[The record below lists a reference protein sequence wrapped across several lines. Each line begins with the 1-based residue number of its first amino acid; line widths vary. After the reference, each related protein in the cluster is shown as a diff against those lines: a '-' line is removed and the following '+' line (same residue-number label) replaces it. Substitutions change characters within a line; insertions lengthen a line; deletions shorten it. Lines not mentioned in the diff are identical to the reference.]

1 MKKLVVLTL
10 AIATAIVA
18 SASSV
23 SWKFNAGNTY
33 AGYNV
38 YIVSAITEGGFTG
51 LSDIQ
56 SNLLGTG
63 GNTGT
68 LAAGRT
74 AATATD
80 AVAGLTD
87 AAGSTV
93 NFYYVIVNPN
103 DATGYWTVAGSG
115 EAYTTAATHTDSVI
129 ATSAGNSALSANKTA
144 WATGGGGGGQGG
156 ETVPEPT
163 SGLLLLVGGALLGLR
178 RKQK

>member
-10 AIATAIVA
+10 AVATALVA

-33 AGYNV
+33 KNYDV

-56 SNLLGTG
+56 DNLLGTG

-74 AATATD
+74 AATATGA
-80 AVAGLTD
+80 AVGLD
-87 AAGSTV
+87 NEAGSTV
-93 NFYYVIVNPN
+93 NFYYVIVNPE
-103 DATGYWTVAGSG
+103 DATGYWTVAGSA

-129 ATSAGNSALSANKTA
+129 ATSAGSSALSAAKTA
-144 WATGGGGGGQGG
+144 WATGGSGG
-156 ETVPEPT
+156 VPEPT
-163 SGLLLLVGGALLGLR
+163 SALLLLVGGAMLALR